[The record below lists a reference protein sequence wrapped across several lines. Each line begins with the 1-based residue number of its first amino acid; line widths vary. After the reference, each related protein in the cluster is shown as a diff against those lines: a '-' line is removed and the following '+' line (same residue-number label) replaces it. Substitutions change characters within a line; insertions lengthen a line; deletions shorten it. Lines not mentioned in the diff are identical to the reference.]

1 MDPVSATANV
11 VAIVGIACK
20 SCQALRSFFRGI
32 IEAPDDIRQYCA
44 TLRSLEST
52 LKCIKSL
59 ITDPA
64 IGQHLLR
71 NVGTSLEEC
80 SIDLQS
86 VDAKCRKAQ
95 GALQKGKIRNGVTRV
110 GWHLSGEHSLE
121 RFFARLQR
129 WYTVFSLELS
139 TLQMYGFWSYAIR
152 LKQLV

>member
-20 SCQALRSFFRGI
+20 SCQALRTFVRGI
-32 IEAPDDIRQYCA
+32 NEAPDDIRQYCA

-59 ITDPA
+59 IADPA
-64 IGQHLLR
+64 IGPHLLR

-80 SIDLQS
+80 SIEVQS
-86 VDAKCRKAQ
+86 VDSKCRKAQ
-95 GALQKGKIRNGVTRV
+95 EAMQKGKIRNGVTRI

-129 WYTVFSLELS
+129 WYMVFSLELS
-139 TLQMYGFWSYAIR
+139 TLQMYWSYSIR
-152 LKQLV
+152 LNQLV